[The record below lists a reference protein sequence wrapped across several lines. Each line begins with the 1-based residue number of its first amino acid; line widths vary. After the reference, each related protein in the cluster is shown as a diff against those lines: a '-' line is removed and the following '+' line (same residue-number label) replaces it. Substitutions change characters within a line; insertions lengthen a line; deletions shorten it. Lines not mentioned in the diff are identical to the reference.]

1 MFDLLPD
8 VLMIIFEVFCCI
20 IFYGIFGTVR
30 FKGWI
35 NAVQLI
41 LLVGC
46 VFGAV
51 KGLASIF
58 ALKQIAIITIFA
70 VFMFW
75 HMKISIKKS
84 LILAV
89 LYQALLLA
97 ADYIAFLIYSIG
109 LASGGKTTGL
119 QYTLESVLVFLLGKM
134 FLYFSILIIKK
145 KFGKK
150 STEMLV
156 DSEWRKFL
164 FFPLFTIAIIVAM
177 FSGIGYVETSEYT
190 YLLFIIAFGMA
201 GMNIV
206 EFYLIN
212 DIIEREIK
220 LHENK
225 IFQIQVKNQTEMYR
239 SISENFDRQKR
250 KTHEYKNQIVCI
262 ESLLGKKKYLEL
274 EEYVKDIYG
283 HLDKELD
290 AINTNNVI
298 VNAILNT
305 KYQEADAKGIVFVF
319 RVNDLSQLRIKD
331 EDVVTILSNLL
342 NNAIEACEECEDK
355 RIIKLKFVN
364 EDGMIIISVKNTF
377 SHPICYENG
386 EIKSSKIVRAEEH
399 GVGIKNIIRVIDKY
413 AGSYIIEDNKNEF
426 YFSIIIPA

>member
-1 MFDLLPD
+1 MFDSLPN
-8 VLMIIFEVFCCI
+8 VLMILFEVFCCK
-20 IFYGIFGTVR
+20 IFYEIFGKVR
-30 FKGWI
+30 YKGWI

-41 LLVGC
+41 LLIGSVYG
-46 VFGAV
+46 VAR
-51 KGLASIF
+51 GLENIF
-58 ALKQIAIITIFA
+58 VLKQIVIILLFA
-70 VFMFW
+70 AFMFW

-89 LYQALLLA
+89 LYQGLLLIV
-97 ADYIAFLIYSIG
+97 DYIAFLIYSSG
-109 LASGGKTTGL
+109 LFSNGESTGL
-119 QYTLESVLVFLLGKM
+119 QYMLENVLVVLLGKVL
-134 FLYFSILIIKK
+134 LYFSVLIIKK
-145 KFGKK
+145 KFGEK
-150 STEMLV
+150 STEMLA
-156 DSEWRKFL
+156 DSEWLKFL
-164 FFPLFTIAIIVAM
+164 FFPIFTIAIIVAM
-177 FSGIGYVETSEYT
+177 FSGFGYTETTEQIYF
-190 YLLFIIAFGMA
+190 LFIIAFGMA
-201 GMNIV
+201 GMNIL

-220 LHENK
+220 LHENE

-239 SISENFDRQKR
+239 SISENFDGQKR

-262 ESLLGKKKYLEL
+262 ESLLGNRKYQEL
-274 EEYVKDIYG
+274 EKYVKEIYG

-319 RVNDLSQLRIKD
+319 RVNDLSQVRIKD

-342 NNAIEACEECEDK
+342 NNAIEACEKCDDK
-355 RIIKLKFVN
+355 KVIKLKFVN
-364 EDGMIIISVKNTF
+364 EDEMIIIAVKNTF

-386 EIKSSKIVRAEEH
+386 EIKSSKISRAEEH
-399 GVGIKNIIRVIDKY
+399 GIGIKNIIKTIEKY
-413 AGSYIIEDNKNEF
+413 NGSYIIEDDRNEF

>member
-1 MFDLLPD
+1 MFDSLPS
-8 VLMIIFEVFCCI
+8 VLMILFEVFCCK
-20 IFYGIFGTVR
+20 IFFEIFGSIR
-30 FKGWI
+30 YKGWM

-41 LLVGC
+41 LLAGGVY
-46 VFGAV
+46 GAA
-51 KGLASIF
+51 KGLNNVFI
-58 ALKQIAIITIFA
+58 LKQIVIILIFA

-75 HMKISIKKS
+75 HMKITIKKS
-84 LILAV
+84 VILAV

-97 ADYIAFLIYSIG
+97 TDYIAFLLYYSG
-109 LASGGKTTGL
+109 LISSERTKDIL
-119 QYTLESVLVFLLGKM
+119 YVLENVLIVLLGKM
-134 FLYFSILIIKK
+134 FLYFCVLIIKR

-156 DSEWRKFL
+156 DSEWLKFL
-164 FFPLFTIAIIVAM
+164 FFPIFTIIIMVGM
-177 FSGIGYVETSEYT
+177 FSAFGYVESTKQI

-206 EFYLIN
+206 EFFLID
-212 DIIEREIK
+212 DIVEREIR
-220 LHENK
+220 LHENM

-239 SISENFDRQKR
+239 SISENFDSQKR

-274 EEYVKDIYG
+274 EEYVKEIFG

-319 RVNDLSQLRIKD
+319 RVNDLSQVRMKD

-342 NNAIEACEECEDK
+342 NNAIEACAMCDDK
-355 RIIKLKFVN
+355 KTIKLKFVHEN
-364 EDGMIIISVKNTF
+364 DMIIIAVKNTF
-377 SHPICYENG
+377 SHPVRYENG
-386 EIKSSKIVRAEEH
+386 EIKSSKIARVEEH
-399 GVGIKNIIRVIDKY
+399 GVGIKNIIKVIEKY
-413 AGSYIIEDNKNEF
+413 NGSYIIKDSKNEF
-426 YFSIIIPA
+426 YFSIIIPT

>member
-1 MFDLLPD
+1 MFDSLPN
-8 VLMIIFEVFCCI
+8 VLMILFEVFCCK
-20 IFYGIFGTVR
+20 IFYEIFGKVR
-30 FKGWI
+30 YKGWI

-41 LLVGC
+41 LLIGSVYG
-46 VFGAV
+46 VAR
-51 KGLASIF
+51 GLENIF
-58 ALKQIAIITIFA
+58 VLKQIVIIILFA
-70 VFMFW
+70 AFMFW

-89 LYQALLLA
+89 LYQGLLLIV
-97 ADYIAFLIYSIG
+97 DYIAFLIYSSG
-109 LASGGKTTGL
+109 LFSNGESTGL
-119 QYTLESVLVFLLGKM
+119 QYMLENVLVVLWGKVL
-134 FLYFSILIIKK
+134 LYFSVLIIKK
-145 KFGKK
+145 KFGEK
-150 STEMLV
+150 STEMLA
-156 DSEWRKFL
+156 DSEWLKFL
-164 FFPLFTIAIIVAM
+164 FFPIFTIAIIVAM
-177 FSGIGYVETSEYT
+177 FSGFGYTETTEQIYF
-190 YLLFIIAFGMA
+190 LFIIAFGMA
-201 GMNIV
+201 GMNIL

-220 LHENK
+220 LHENE

-239 SISENFDRQKR
+239 SISENFDGQKR

-262 ESLLGKKKYLEL
+262 ESLLGNRKYQEL
-274 EEYVKDIYG
+274 EKYVKEIYG

-319 RVNDLSQLRIKD
+319 RVNDLSQIRIKD

-342 NNAIEACEECEDK
+342 NNAIEACEKCDDK
-355 RIIKLKFVN
+355 KVIKLKFVN
-364 EDGMIIISVKNTF
+364 EDEMIIIAVKNTF

-386 EIKSSKIVRAEEH
+386 EIKSSKISRAEEH
-399 GVGIKNIIRVIDKY
+399 GIVIKNIIKTIEKY
-413 AGSYIIEDNKNEF
+413 NGSYIIEDNKNEF

>member
-1 MFDLLPD
+1 MFDSLPN
-8 VLMIIFEVFCCI
+8 VLMILFEVFCCK
-20 IFYGIFGTVR
+20 IFYEIFGKVR
-30 FKGWI
+30 YKGWI

-41 LLVGC
+41 LLIGSVYG
-46 VFGAV
+46 VAR
-51 KGLASIF
+51 GLENIF
-58 ALKQIAIITIFA
+58 VLKQIVIILLFA
-70 VFMFW
+70 AFMFW

-89 LYQALLLA
+89 LYQGLLLIV
-97 ADYIAFLIYSIG
+97 DYIAFLIYSSG
-109 LASGGKTTGL
+109 LFSNGESTGL
-119 QYTLESVLVFLLGKM
+119 QYMLENVLVVLLGKVL
-134 FLYFSILIIKK
+134 LYFSVLIIKK
-145 KFGKK
+145 KFGEK
-150 STEMLV
+150 STEMLT
-156 DSEWRKFL
+156 DSEWLKFL
-164 FFPLFTIAIIVAM
+164 FFPIFTIAIIVAM
-177 FSGIGYVETSEYT
+177 FSGFGYTETTEQIYF
-190 YLLFIIAFGMA
+190 LFIIAFGMA
-201 GMNIV
+201 GMNIL

-220 LHENK
+220 LHENE

-239 SISENFDRQKR
+239 SISENFDGQKR

-262 ESLLGKKKYLEL
+262 ESLLGNRKYQEL
-274 EEYVKDIYG
+274 EKYVKEIYG

-319 RVNDLSQLRIKD
+319 RVNDLSQIRIKD

-342 NNAIEACEECEDK
+342 NNAIEACEKCDDK
-355 RIIKLKFVN
+355 KVIKLKFVN
-364 EDGMIIISVKNTF
+364 EDEMIIIAVKNTF

-386 EIKSSKIVRAEEH
+386 EIKSSKISRAEEH
-399 GVGIKNIIRVIDKY
+399 GIGIKNIIKTIEKY
-413 AGSYIIEDNKNEF
+413 NGSYIIEDDRNEF

>member
-1 MFDLLPD
+1 MFDSLPN
-8 VLMIIFEVFCCI
+8 VLMILFEVFCCK
-20 IFYGIFGTVR
+20 IFYEIFGKVR
-30 FKGWI
+30 YKGWI

-41 LLVGC
+41 LLIGSVYG
-46 VFGAV
+46 VAR
-51 KGLASIF
+51 GLENIF
-58 ALKQIAIITIFA
+58 VLKQIVIILLFA
-70 VFMFW
+70 AFMFW

-89 LYQALLLA
+89 LYQGLLLIV
-97 ADYIAFLIYSIG
+97 DYIAFLIYSSG
-109 LASGGKTTGL
+109 LFSNGESTGL
-119 QYTLESVLVFLLGKM
+119 QYMLENVLVVLLGKVL
-134 FLYFSILIIKK
+134 LYFSVLIIKK
-145 KFGKK
+145 KFGEK
-150 STEMLV
+150 STEMLA
-156 DSEWRKFL
+156 DSEWLKFL
-164 FFPLFTIAIIVAM
+164 FFPIFTIAIIVAM
-177 FSGIGYVETSEYT
+177 FSGFGYTETTEQIYF
-190 YLLFIIAFGMA
+190 LFIIAFGMA
-201 GMNIV
+201 GMNIL

-220 LHENK
+220 LHENE

-239 SISENFDRQKR
+239 SISENFDGQKR

-262 ESLLGKKKYLEL
+262 ESLLGNRKYQEL
-274 EEYVKDIYG
+274 EKYIKEIYG

-319 RVNDLSQLRIKD
+319 RVNDLSQIRIKD

-342 NNAIEACEECEDK
+342 NNAIEACEKCDDK
-355 RIIKLKFVN
+355 KVIKLKFVN
-364 EDGMIIISVKNTF
+364 EDEMIIIAVKNTF

-386 EIKSSKIVRAEEH
+386 EIKSSKISRAEEH
-399 GVGIKNIIRVIDKY
+399 GIGIKNIIKTIEKY
-413 AGSYIIEDNKNEF
+413 NGSYIIEDDRNEF

>member
-1 MFDLLPD
+1 MFDSLHS
-8 VLMIIFEVFCCI
+8 VLMIVFEVFCCK
-20 IFYGIFGTVR
+20 IFFEIFGKVR
-30 FKGWI
+30 YKGWF
-35 NAVQLI
+35 NVVQLM
-41 LLVGC
+41 LLVSA

-51 KGLASIF
+51 KGFVNIF
-58 ALKQIAIITIFA
+58 VLKQIVLILIVAI
-70 VFMFW
+70 FMFW
-75 HMKISIKKS
+75 HIKINIKKS

-97 ADYIAFLIYSIG
+97 TDFIAFLIYYSG
-109 LASGGKTTGL
+109 LVSNGETTGL
-119 QYTLESVLVFLLGKM
+119 IYLLENVLVVLFGKM
-134 FLYFSILIIKK
+134 LLYFCVLIIKK

-156 DSEWRKFL
+156 DSEWLKFL
-164 FFPLFTIAIIVAM
+164 FFPIFTIIIMVAM
-177 FSGIGYVETSEYT
+177 FSVFGYVETT
-190 YLLFIIAFGMA
+190 KQIYLLFIIAFGMA

-239 SISENFDRQKR
+239 SVSESFDSQKR

-262 ESLLGKKKYLEL
+262 ESLLVNKKYPEL
-274 EEYVKDIYG
+274 EKYVKEIYG

-305 KYQEADAKGIVFVF
+305 KYREADAKGIVFVF
-319 RVNDLSQLRIKD
+319 RVNDLSQVKIKD

-342 NNAIEACEECEDK
+342 NNAIEACEECDDK
-355 RIIKLKFVN
+355 KVIKLKFVN
-364 EDGMIIISVKNTF
+364 EDGMIIIAVKNTF
-377 SHPICYENG
+377 NHPICYEDG
-386 EIKSSKIVRAEEH
+386 EIKSSKISGTEVH
-399 GVGIKNIIRVIDKY
+399 GIGIKNIIKTIEKY
-413 AGSYIIEDNKNEF
+413 NGSYIIEDNKSEF

>member
-1 MFDLLPD
+1 MFDSLPS
-8 VLMIIFEVFCCI
+8 VLMIVFEVFCCK
-20 IFYGIFGTVR
+20 IFFEIFGKVR
-30 FKGWI
+30 YKGWI
-35 NAVQLI
+35 NVVQLM
-41 LLVGC
+41 LLVSC

-51 KGLASIF
+51 KSFANIF
-58 ALKQIAIITIFA
+58 VLKQIVLILIVAT
-70 VFMFW
+70 FMFW
-75 HMKISIKKS
+75 HIKINIKKS

-97 ADYIAFLIYSIG
+97 TDYIAFLIYYSG
-109 LASGGKTTGL
+109 LDSSGETTGL
-119 QYTLESVLVFLLGKM
+119 IYLLENVLVVLFGKM
-134 FLYFSILIIKK
+134 LLYFCVLIIKK

-156 DSEWRKFL
+156 DSEWLKFL
-164 FFPLFTIAIIVAM
+164 FFPIFTIIIMVAM
-177 FSGIGYVETSEYT
+177 FSVFEYVETT
-190 YLLFIIAFGMA
+190 KQIYLLFIIAFGMA

-239 SISENFDRQKR
+239 SVSESFDSQKR

-262 ESLLGKKKYLEL
+262 ESLLANKKYPEL
-274 EEYVKDIYG
+274 EKYVKEIYG
-283 HLDKELD
+283 HLDKESD

-305 KYQEADAKGIVFVF
+305 KYREADAKGIVFVF
-319 RVNDLSQLRIKD
+319 RVNDLSQVKIKD

-342 NNAIEACEECEDK
+342 NNAIEACEECDDK
-355 RIIKLKFVN
+355 KVIKLKFVN
-364 EDGMIIISVKNTF
+364 EDGMIIIAVKNTF
-377 SHPICYENG
+377 NHPICYEDG
-386 EIKSSKIVRAEEH
+386 EIKSSKISGTEEH
-399 GVGIKNIIRVIDKY
+399 GIGIKNIVKTIEKY
-413 AGSYIIEDNKNEF
+413 NGSYIIEDNKSEF

>member
-1 MFDLLPD
+1 MFDSLPS
-8 VLMIIFEVFCCI
+8 VLMILFEVICCK
-20 IFYGIFGTVR
+20 IFFEIFGSVR
-30 FKGWI
+30 YKGWI

-41 LLVGC
+41 LLVGG
-46 VFGAV
+46 VFGAA
-51 KGLASIF
+51 KGLENIF
-58 ALKQIAIITIFA
+58 VLKQIVIIIIFSA
-70 VFMFW
+70 FMFW
-75 HMKISIKKS
+75 HMKMSIKKA

-97 ADYIAFLIYSIG
+97 ADYIAFLIYYSV
-109 LASGGKTTGL
+109 LASNSNTTGL
-119 QYTLESVLVFLLGKM
+119 IYMLESVLVVLFGKM
-134 FLYFSILIIKK
+134 ILYVCVLIIKK

-150 STEMLV
+150 STEMLL
-156 DSEWRKFL
+156 DSEWLKFL
-164 FFPLFTIAIIVAM
+164 FFPIFTIVIMVAM
-177 FSGIGYVETSEYT
+177 FSVFGYVETT
-190 YLLFIIAFGMA
+190 KQIYLLFIIAFGMA

-239 SISENFDRQKR
+239 SISENFDSQKR

-262 ESLLGKKKYLEL
+262 ESLLGKRKYSEL
-274 EEYVKDIYG
+274 EEYVKEVYG

-305 KYQEADAKGIVFVF
+305 KYQEADTKGIVFVF
-319 RVNDLSQLRIKD
+319 RVNDLSQVRIKD

-342 NNAIEACEECEDK
+342 NNAIEACEECDDK

-364 EDGMIIISVKNTF
+364 EDGMIIIAVKNTF
-377 SHPICYENG
+377 KHPIRYENG
-386 EIKSSKIVRAEEH
+386 ELKSSKTSRVEEH
-399 GVGIKNIIRVIDKY
+399 GIGIKNIIKVIEKY
-413 AGSYIIEDNKNEF
+413 NGSYIIEDSKNEF

>member
-1 MFDLLPD
+1 MFDSLPT
-8 VLMIIFEVFCCI
+8 VLMIVFEVFCCK
-20 IFYGIFGTVR
+20 IFFEVFGKVR
-30 FKGWI
+30 YKGWI

-41 LLVGC
+41 LLVSG

-51 KGLASIF
+51 KGFGKIFVLKQTSIILIF
-58 ALKQIAIITIFA
+58 AG
-70 VFMFW
+70 FMFW
-75 HMKISIKKS
+75 HVKISIKKS

-89 LYQALLLA
+89 LYQALLLS
-97 ADYIAFLIYSIG
+97 ADYIAFLIYYSG
-109 LASGGKTTGL
+109 LVSSGETTSVT
-119 QYTLESVLVFLLGKM
+119 YVLESVLVVLFGKM
-134 FLYFSILIIKK
+134 LLYFCVLIIRK

-156 DSEWRKFL
+156 ESEWLKFL
-164 FFPLFTIAIIVAM
+164 FFPIFTIIIMVAM
-177 FSGIGYVETSEYT
+177 FSVFGYVETTEQV

-225 IFQIQVKNQTEMYR
+225 IFEIQVKNQTEMYQ
-239 SISENFDRQKR
+239 SISENFDSQKR

-262 ESLLGKKKYLEL
+262 ESLLGNKKYPEL
-274 EEYVKDIYG
+274 EKYVKEIYG
-283 HLDKELD
+283 YLDKELD
-290 AINTNNVI
+290 AIDTNNVI

-305 KYQEADAKGIVFVF
+305 KYQEAEEKGIVFVF
-319 RVNDLSQLRIKD
+319 RINDLSQIRMKD

-342 NNAIEACEECEDK
+342 NNAIEACEKCDDK
-355 RIIKLKFVN
+355 KIIKLKFVI
-364 EDGMIIISVKNTF
+364 EDGMVIIAVKNTF

-386 EIKSSKIVRAEEH
+386 EIKSSKISRTEEH
-399 GVGIKNIIRVIDKY
+399 GIGIKNIIKVIEKY
-413 AGSYIIEDNKNEF
+413 NGSYIIKDSKKEF

>member
-1 MFDLLPD
+1 MFDSLPS
-8 VLMIIFEVFCCI
+8 VLMIFFEIFCCK
-20 IFYGIFGTVR
+20 IFFEIFGTVR

-41 LLVGC
+41 LLAGSVLG
-46 VFGAV
+46 VA
-51 KGLASIF
+51 KGLENIF
-58 ALKQIAIITIFA
+58 VLKQIALILIVA

-97 ADYIAFLIYSIG
+97 ADYIAFLIYYSR
-109 LASGGKTTGL
+109 LVPSGRTTGL
-119 QYTLESVLVFLLGKM
+119 LCMLESVLVVLLGKM
-134 FLYFSILIIKK
+134 LLYFCVLIIKK
-145 KFGKK
+145 MFGKK

-156 DSEWRKFL
+156 DSEWLKFL
-164 FFPLFTIAIIVAM
+164 FFPIFTIIIMVAM
-177 FSGIGYVETSEYT
+177 FSIFGYVETTKQT

-201 GMNIV
+201 GMNIM

-212 DIIEREIK
+212 DVIEREIK

-239 SISENFDRQKR
+239 SISENFDSQKR

-262 ESLLGKKKYLEL
+262 ESLLGKKKYVEL
-274 EEYVKDIYG
+274 EEYVKEIYG

-290 AINTNNVI
+290 AVNTNNVI

-319 RVNDLSQLRIKD
+319 RVNDLSQVRIKD

-342 NNAIEACEECEDK
+342 NNAIEACEKCDDK
-355 RIIKLKFVN
+355 KIIKLKFVN
-364 EDGMIIISVKNTF
+364 EDNMIIIAVKNTF

-386 EIKSSKIVRAEEH
+386 EIKSSKISRAEEH
-399 GVGIKNIIRVIDKY
+399 GVGIKNIIKVIEKY
-413 AGSYIIEDNKNEF
+413 NGSYIIEDSENEF

>member
-1 MFDLLPD
+1 MFDSLPN
-8 VLMIIFEVFCCI
+8 VLMILFEVFCCK
-20 IFYGIFGTVR
+20 IFYEIFGKVR
-30 FKGWI
+30 YKGWI

-41 LLVGC
+41 LLIGSVYG
-46 VFGAV
+46 VAR
-51 KGLASIF
+51 GLENIF
-58 ALKQIAIITIFA
+58 VLKQTVIIILFA
-70 VFMFW
+70 AFMFW

-89 LYQALLLA
+89 LYQGLLLIV
-97 ADYIAFLIYSIG
+97 DYIAFLIYSSG
-109 LASGGKTTGL
+109 LFSNGESTGL
-119 QYTLESVLVFLLGKM
+119 QYMLENVLVVLLGKVL
-134 FLYFSILIIKK
+134 LYFSVLIIKK
-145 KFGKK
+145 KFGEK
-150 STEMLV
+150 STEMLA
-156 DSEWRKFL
+156 DSEWLKFL
-164 FFPLFTIAIIVAM
+164 FFPIFTIAIIVAM
-177 FSGIGYVETSEYT
+177 FSGFGYTETTEQIYF
-190 YLLFIIAFGMA
+190 LFIIAFGMA
-201 GMNIV
+201 GMNIL

-220 LHENK
+220 LHENE

-239 SISENFDRQKR
+239 SISENFDGQKR

-262 ESLLGKKKYLEL
+262 ESLLGNRKYKEL
-274 EEYVKDIYG
+274 EKYVKEIYG

-319 RVNDLSQLRIKD
+319 RVNDLSQIRIKD

-342 NNAIEACEECEDK
+342 NNAIEACEKCDDK
-355 RIIKLKFVN
+355 KVIKLKFVN
-364 EDGMIIISVKNTF
+364 EDEMIIIAVKNTF

-386 EIKSSKIVRAEEH
+386 EIKSSKISKIEEH
-399 GVGIKNIIRVIDKY
+399 GIGIKNIIKVIEKY
-413 AGSYIIEDNKNEF
+413 GGSYIIEDSKNEF

>member
-1 MFDLLPD
+1 MFDSLPN
-8 VLMIIFEVFCCI
+8 VLMILFEVFCCK
-20 IFYGIFGTVR
+20 IFYEIFGKVR
-30 FKGWI
+30 YKGWI

-41 LLVGC
+41 LLIGSVYG
-46 VFGAV
+46 VAR
-51 KGLASIF
+51 GLENIF
-58 ALKQIAIITIFA
+58 VLKQIVIILLFA
-70 VFMFW
+70 AFMFW

-89 LYQALLLA
+89 LYQGLLLIV
-97 ADYIAFLIYSIG
+97 DYIAFLIYSSG
-109 LASGGKTTGL
+109 LFSNGESTGL
-119 QYTLESVLVFLLGKM
+119 QYMLENVLVVLLGKVL
-134 FLYFSILIIKK
+134 LYFSVLIIKK
-145 KFGKK
+145 KFGEK
-150 STEMLV
+150 STEMLA
-156 DSEWRKFL
+156 DSEWLKFL
-164 FFPLFTIAIIVAM
+164 FFPIFTIAIIVAM
-177 FSGIGYVETSEYT
+177 FSGFGYTETTEQIYF
-190 YLLFIIAFGMA
+190 LFIIAFGMA
-201 GMNIV
+201 GMNIL

-220 LHENK
+220 LHENE

-239 SISENFDRQKR
+239 SISENFDGQKR

-262 ESLLGKKKYLEL
+262 ESLLGNRKYQEL
-274 EEYVKDIYG
+274 EKYVKEIYG

-319 RVNDLSQLRIKD
+319 RVNDLSQIRIKD

-342 NNAIEACEECEDK
+342 NNAIEACEKCDDK
-355 RIIKLKFVN
+355 KVIKLKFVN
-364 EDGMIIISVKNTF
+364 EDEMIIIAVKNTF

-386 EIKSSKIVRAEEH
+386 EIKSSKISRAEEH
-399 GVGIKNIIRVIDKY
+399 GIGIKNIIKTIEKY
-413 AGSYIIEDNKNEF
+413 NGSYIIEDDRNEF

>member
-1 MFDLLPD
+1 MLDFLPD
-8 VLMIIFEVFCCI
+8 VCMIVFEVFCCK
-20 IFYGIFGTVR
+20 IFFEIFGTVR
-30 FKGWI
+30 YKGWI
-35 NAVQLI
+35 NVAQIV
-41 LLVGC
+41 LLVC
-46 VFGAV
+46 SVFGAA
-51 KGLASIF
+51 KGLENIF
-58 ALKQIAIITIFA
+58 VLKQIAIILIFSA
-70 VFMFW
+70 FMFW

-97 ADYIAFLIYSIG
+97 TDYIAFLLYYSRLISDG
-109 LASGGKTTGL
+109 ETTGL
-119 QYTLESVLVFLLGKM
+119 IYVVESVLVVLFGKM
-134 FLYFSILIIKK
+134 LLYVCVLIIKK

-156 DSEWRKFL
+156 DSEWLKFL
-164 FFPLFTIAIIVAM
+164 FFPVFTIIIMVAM
-177 FSGIGYVETSEYT
+177 FSVFGYVETT
-190 YLLFIIAFGMA
+190 GQIYLLFIIAFGMA

-239 SISENFDRQKR
+239 SISENFDSQKR
-250 KTHEYKNQIVCI
+250 KTHEYKNQIICI
-262 ESLLGKKKYLEL
+262 ESLLGKKKYPEL
-274 EEYVKDIYG
+274 EEYVKEIYG

-319 RVNDLSQLRIKD
+319 RVNDLSQIRLKD

-342 NNAIEACEECEDK
+342 NNAIEACEKCDDK

-364 EDGMIIISVKNTF
+364 EDDMVIIAVKNTF
-377 SHPICYENG
+377 NHPVCYENG
-386 EIKSSKIVRAEEH
+386 EIKSSKIIRAEEH
-399 GVGIKNIIRVIDKY
+399 GIGIKNIIKVIEKY
-413 AGSYIIEDNKNEF
+413 NGSYIIEDSKNEF

>member
-1 MFDLLPD
+1 MFDSLPS
-8 VLMIIFEVFCCI
+8 VLMIFFEIFCCK
-20 IFYGIFGTVR
+20 IFYEIFGTVR

-41 LLVGC
+41 LLVGS
-46 VFGAV
+46 VLGIA
-51 KGLASIF
+51 KGLENIF
-58 ALKQIAIITIFA
+58 VLKQIVIILIFA
-70 VFMFW
+70 AFMFW

-97 ADYIAFLIYSIG
+97 SDYIAFLIYYSG
-109 LASGGKTTGL
+109 LVPSGKTTGL
-119 QYTLESVLVFLLGKM
+119 LCMLENVLVVLLGKM
-134 FLYFSILIIKK
+134 ILYFCVLIIKK
-145 KFGKK
+145 MFGKK

-156 DSEWRKFL
+156 DSEWLKFL
-164 FFPLFTIAIIVAM
+164 FFPIFTIIIMVAM
-177 FSGIGYVETSEYT
+177 FSIFGYVETTKQT

-212 DIIEREIK
+212 DVIEREIK

-225 IFQIQVKNQTEMYR
+225 VFQIQVKNQTEMYR
-239 SISENFDRQKR
+239 SISENFDSQKR

-262 ESLLGKKKYLEL
+262 ESLLGKKKYVEL
-274 EEYVKDIYG
+274 EEYVKEIYG

-290 AINTNNVI
+290 AVNTNNVI

-319 RVNDLSQLRIKD
+319 RVNDLSQVRIKD

-342 NNAIEACEECEDK
+342 NNAIEACEKCDDK
-355 RIIKLKFVN
+355 KIIKLKFVN
-364 EDGMIIISVKNTF
+364 EDNMIIIAVKNTF
-377 SHPICYENG
+377 SYPICYENG
-386 EIKSSKIVRAEEH
+386 EIKSSKISRTEEH
-399 GVGIKNIIRVIDKY
+399 GVGIKNIIKVIEKY
-413 AGSYIIEDNKNEF
+413 NGSYIIEDSENEF

>member
-1 MFDLLPD
+1 MFDSLPN
-8 VLMIIFEVFCCI
+8 VLMILFEVFCCK
-20 IFYGIFGTVR
+20 IFYEIFGKVR
-30 FKGWI
+30 YKGWI

-41 LLVGC
+41 LLIGSVYG
-46 VFGAV
+46 VAR
-51 KGLASIF
+51 GLENIF
-58 ALKQIAIITIFA
+58 VLKQIVIIILFA
-70 VFMFW
+70 AFMFW

-89 LYQALLLA
+89 LYQGLLLIV
-97 ADYIAFLIYSIG
+97 DYIAFLIYSSG
-109 LASGGKTTGL
+109 LFSNGESTGL
-119 QYTLESVLVFLLGKM
+119 QYMLENVLVVLWGKVL
-134 FLYFSILIIKK
+134 LYFSVLIIKK
-145 KFGKK
+145 KFGEK
-150 STEMLV
+150 STEMLA
-156 DSEWRKFL
+156 DSEWLKFL
-164 FFPLFTIAIIVAM
+164 FFPIFTIAIIVAM
-177 FSGIGYVETSEYT
+177 FSGFGYTETTEQIYF
-190 YLLFIIAFGMA
+190 LFIIAFGMA
-201 GMNIV
+201 GMNIL

-220 LHENK
+220 LHENE

-239 SISENFDRQKR
+239 SISENFDGQKR

-262 ESLLGKKKYLEL
+262 ESLLGNRKYQEL
-274 EEYVKDIYG
+274 EKYVKEIYG

-319 RVNDLSQLRIKD
+319 RVNDLSQIRIKD

-342 NNAIEACEECEDK
+342 NNAIEACEKCDDK
-355 RIIKLKFVN
+355 KVIKLKFVN
-364 EDGMIIISVKNTF
+364 EDEMIIIAVKNTF

-386 EIKSSKIVRAEEH
+386 EIKSSKISRAEEH
-399 GVGIKNIIRVIDKY
+399 GIGIKNIIKTIEKY
-413 AGSYIIEDNKNEF
+413 NGSYIIEDNKNEF